1 MEIETIK
8 KQIKYLLILDNDE
21 RNKTVV
27 EFGKLELI
35 EFFRNKN

>member
-8 KQIKYLLILDNDE
+8 KQIKYLLIVDNDE
-21 RNKTVV
+21 RNITVV
-27 EFGKLELI
+27 ESGKLELI